1 MKSQPQLTE
10 QSWWNKPLFGSV
22 SLWQRLWGALK
33 PQPIPELAVS
43 LHNTELEE
51 LNNIAP
57 TIKMLDNEQYSS
69 EYVFYRHIKYKLD
82 HNLDEYKGLNT
93 FVKIFSFTI
102 NNIKYFSVV
111 RRIEL
116 DFQGSTLN
124 GLYEFVQEQLSITND
139 THLFHKLVNGEIN
152 RLLKLVRNEPTKNAI
167 LTYKNALF
175 AISQNEMGL
184 NLLSLFKKY
193 NISDFSTFKILND
206 ILKQLKN
213 QDLENLKA
221 LVLVVKVNYEQLDKL
236 GNLFGIPPSDDQVII
251 YAKILQYI
259 ALTSRYENINYRFEK
274 LLDILK
280 KWNTHYQTLKEI
292 REQYPAYKYKVPSE
306 FLQEVG
312 GESIY
317 AKYESLMKLS
327 NTSP

>member
-1 MKSQPQLTE
+1 
-10 QSWWNKPLFGSV
+10 
-22 SLWQRLWGALK
+22 
-33 PQPIPELAVS
+33 
-43 LHNTELEE
+43 
-51 LNNIAP
+51 
-57 TIKMLDNEQYSS
+57 MLDNEQYSS

-102 NNIKYFSVV
+102 NNIQYFSVV

-124 GLYEFVQEQLSITND
+124 ELYEFVQEQLSITND

-184 NLLSLFKKY
+184 NLLSLFNKY